1 MKLLRSTKS
10 KITKDENGE
19 NVSTLEITEVIWIYC
34 YFANNN
40 YQQNS
45 KVMYSFVPN
54 ELLVAS
60 PKYFTFLK
68 AFDSDFSNIEV
79 GLLIKILNH

>member
-1 MKLLRSTKS
+1 
-10 KITKDENGE
+10 
-19 NVSTLEITEVIWIYC
+19 
-34 YFANNN
+34 
-40 YQQNS
+40 
-45 KVMYSFVPN
+45 MYLFVPN
-54 ELLVAS
+54 ELLDAS

>member
-1 MKLLRSTKS
+1 MNTVLF
-10 KITKDENGE
+10 
-19 NVSTLEITEVIWIYC
+19 YQ
-34 YFANNN
+34 NN

-45 KVMYSFVPN
+45 KVMYLFVPN
-54 ELLVAS
+54 ELLDIS